1 MDEDAE
7 PKWRTSYRRAPAS
20 RCCCCCSA
28 ALCKRKAASLWSAPS
43 RSYGGHTDSEKAT
56 TPTTRGYS
64 ATWLSTRRCRD
75 GGPGRASRSEGTLP
89 ARPPRGVKEREEGV
103 GGRKERI
110 RRVRRRSSSSTAGH
124 VRRRR
129 SLRPASVNFSP
140 GPCRIPLRIR
150 ICCSATR
157 DVSSSSSRRRKKTKQ
172 AEGAAAALR
181 RCILEG

>member
-1 MDEDAE
+1 MVG
-7 PKWRTSYRRAPAS
+7 PLPVIWRSHTHHTHYSRLQCRR
-20 RCCCCCSA
+20 
-28 ALCKRKAASLWSAPS
+28 L
-43 RSYGGHTDSEKAT
+43 
-56 TPTTRGYS
+56 
-64 ATWLSTRRCRD
+64 TWLSTRRCGD
-75 GGPGRASRSEGTLP
+75 GGPGRAGRAPCLTPCLP
-89 ARPPRGVKEREEGV
+89 ACLPGGERE
-103 GGRKERI
+103 GGGGGWKERI

-129 SLRPASVNFSP
+129 SLWPASVNFSP

-157 DVSSSSSRRRKKTKQ
+157 DVSSSSRRGKKQTNKQ